1 MLLLLMQQLIVA
13 LAALVLPDAALIAV
27 VALVLTVVAVAAVA
41 VVGLESAPRRRRL
54 GHRPLAR
61 DKRFPCGTEIRS
73 N

>member
-1 MLLLLMQQLIVA
+1 VNGISQMLLLLMQQLIVG
-13 LAALVLPDAALIAV
+13 
-27 VALVLTVVAVAAVA
+27 VAA
-41 VVGLESAPRRRRL
+41 VGLESAPRRRRL